1 MTDGKPEKKMV
12 NPDLRKGDAQAQ
24 WSESDLNFFDTKGK
38 MVGSQGQIID
48 LGTEGDKGQQQQN
61 KSFKATTTTTEQRE
75 GKWMMEMMSTEYTM
89 YKFQVSFGKTKWEI
103 AKRYSDFDKIDNR
116 VAPTQPLLMISQES
130 CCPFF

>member
-75 GKWMMEMMSTEYTM
+75 GKWMMEMMSTGTSAATSRLLTVCD
-89 YKFQVSFGKTKWEI
+89 FRICSN
-103 AKRYSDFDKIDNR
+103 SDRGR
-116 VAPTQPLLMISQES
+116 VHYV
-130 CCPFF
+130 